1 MDIQELRR
9 EIDGIDAQL
18 LPLFCQRMEIAAQVA
33 DYKKQNGL
41 PIYVPGREREILDRV
56 AGQAG
61 EDMADYAKILYNT
74 LFELSRAYQGSR
86 NSQPS
91 PLRDRVLTALDKT
104 PPLFPK
110 TATVA
115 CQGVEGAFS
124 QIAAERIFHDP
135 MILYFKDFSGVFQ
148 AVEQGLCRY
157 GILPI
162 ENSTAGSVNQVY
174 DGMVQHH
181 FSIVRSLRLK
191 VDQNLLAKEGS
202 KLSGIREIF
211 SHEQAIRQ
219 YSEFLAANPDIKV
232 TPVENTAVA
241 AELVARSPRPDVA
254 ALCSHACEALYG
266 LRCLAPNVQ
275 DQGNNHTRFICISR
289 DLEIYPGSDRTS
301 IRLVLDHKPGAL
313 SKVLSRLYVRGIN
326 ETKLESRPIPDRD
339 FEFQFYFDLE
349 TSVYSP
355 EFAQM
360 LCDLEGLCQEFQYLG
375 SYREVV

>member
-33 DYKKQNGL
+33 DYKKENGL
-41 PIYVPGREREILDRV
+41 PIFVPGREREILDRV

-91 PLRDRVLTALDKT
+91 PLRDRVMTALDKT

-174 DGMVQHH
+174 DGMVRHH

-191 VDQNLLAKEGS
+191 VDHNLLAKEGS
-202 KLSGIREIF
+202 KLSGIREVF

-219 YSEFLAANPDIKV
+219 CSEFLNAHPDIKV

-241 AELVARSPRPDVA
+241 AELVARSPRSDVA

-326 ETKLESRPIPDRD
+326 VTKLESRPIPDRD

>member
-18 LPLFCQRMEIAAQVA
+18 LPLFCQRMDIAAQVA

-56 AGQAG
+56 AAQAG
-61 EDMADYAKILYNT
+61 ENMADYARILYNT

-91 PLRDRVLTALDKT
+91 PLQDRVLTALDKT

-124 QIAAERIFHDP
+124 QIAAERIFHDA
-135 MILYFKDFSGVFQ
+135 MVLYFKDFSGVFQ

-191 VDQNLLAKEGS
+191 VDHNLLAKEGS

-219 YSEFLAANPDIKV
+219 CSEFLSANPDIKV

-266 LRCLAPNVQ
+266 LRCLIPNVQ

-301 IRLVLDHKPGAL
+301 IRLVLDHKPGTL

-326 ETKLESRPIPDRD
+326 VTKLESRPIPDRD
-339 FEFQFYFDLE
+339 FEFQF
-349 TSVYSP
+349 
-355 EFAQM
+355 
-360 LCDLEGLCQEFQYLG
+360 
-375 SYREVV
+375 

>member
-1 MDIQELRR
+1 
-9 EIDGIDAQL
+9 
-18 LPLFCQRMEIAAQVA
+18 MEIAAQVA
-33 DYKKQNGL
+33 DYKKENGL
-41 PIYVPGREREILDRV
+41 PIFVPGREREILDRV

-174 DGMVQHH
+174 DGMVRHH

-191 VDQNLLAKEGS
+191 VDHNLLAKEGS
-202 KLSGIREIF
+202 KLSGIREVF

-219 YSEFLAANPDIKV
+219 CSEFLAAHPDIKV

-241 AELVARSPRPDVA
+241 AELVARSLRSDVA

-301 IRLVLDHKPGAL
+301 IRLVLDHKPGTL
-313 SKVLSRLYVRGIN
+313 SKVLTRLYVRGIN
-326 ETKLESRPIPDRD
+326 VTKLESRPIPDRD

>member
-41 PIYVPGREREILDRV
+41 PIFVPGREREILDRV

-61 EDMADYAKILYNT
+61 EGMSDYAKILYNT

-135 MILYFKDFSGVFQ
+135 MILYFKDFYGVFQ

-202 KLSGIREIF
+202 KLSGIREVF

-219 YSEFLAANPDIKV
+219 CSEFLAAHPDIKV
-232 TPVENTAVA
+232 TPVENTAAA

-266 LRCLAPNVQ
+266 LRCLMPNVQ

-326 ETKLESRPIPDRD
+326 VTKLESRPIPDRD

>member
-41 PIYVPGREREILDRV
+41 PIFVPGREREILDRV
-56 AGQAG
+56 AAQAG

-91 PLRDRVLTALDKT
+91 PLRDRVMTALDKT

-148 AVEQGLCRY
+148 AVEQGL
-157 GILPI
+157 
-162 ENSTAGSVNQVY
+162 
-174 DGMVQHH
+174 
-181 FSIVRSLRLK
+181 
-191 VDQNLLAKEGS
+191 
-202 KLSGIREIF
+202 
-211 SHEQAIRQ
+211 
-219 YSEFLAANPDIKV
+219 PDAHGWV
-232 TPVENTAVA
+232 TRV
-241 AELVARSPRPDVA
+241 
-254 ALCSHACEALYG
+254 
-266 LRCLAPNVQ
+266 
-275 DQGNNHTRFICISR
+275 
-289 DLEIYPGSDRTS
+289 
-301 IRLVLDHKPGAL
+301 
-313 SKVLSRLYVRGIN
+313 
-326 ETKLESRPIPDRD
+326 
-339 FEFQFYFDLE
+339 
-349 TSVYSP
+349 
-355 EFAQM
+355 
-360 LCDLEGLCQEFQYLG
+360 
-375 SYREVV
+375 